1 MDGSDYS
8 VVNGVTVGRGRHAA
22 AVQGKGA
29 TMHRASKISTSRY
42 HDKL

>member
-1 MDGSDYS
+1 MDESDYS
-8 VVNGVTVGRGRHAA
+8 VVNGVTAGRGRHAA

-29 TMHRASKISTSRY
+29 MHRASTISTSRF

>member
-1 MDGSDYS
+1 MDESDYS

-22 AVQGKGA
+22 AAVQGKGA
-29 TMHRASKISTSRY
+29 MHRVFTISTSRF